1 MPKLLISRHIACE
14 GPGYLGEVLKQK
26 DIDHHTVKVDAGEA
40 LPETLDGYDG
50 LVLMGGPMSVNDTL
64 PWIPPALS
72 LIRQAQER
80 DMPVLGHCL
89 GGQLIAKALGAEVAA
104 NPAPEI
110 GWLPVQ
116 QVANPYDW
124 LTGLAPQFNAFHWH
138 GETFSLPQG
147 ASRILA
153 SQACN
158 NQAFVMGRT
167 LAMQCHIE
175 VTASMVPEWATLYA
189 DQIAQPTET
198 VQSAQEL
205 TTDLDQRIQDLKQIA
220 DKIYARWLQG
230 LL

>member
-1 MPKLLISRHIACE
+1 MPKLLISRHVPCE
-14 GPGYLGEVLKQK
+14 GPGYLGEILKQK
-26 DIDHHTVKVDAGEA
+26 GIDHHTVKVDAGEA

-50 LVLMGGPMSVNDTL
+50 LVLMGGPMSVNDAL
-64 PWIPPALS
+64 PWIPSALS
-72 LIRQAQER
+72 LIRQAQGH

-89 GGQLIAKALGAEVAA
+89 GGQLIAKALGGEVTA
-104 NPAPEI
+104 NPVSEI

-116 QVANPYDW
+116 QVADPHGW
-124 LTGLAPQFNAFHWH
+124 LTGLPSQFDAFHWH

-147 ASRILA
+147 ASRLLA
-153 SQACN
+153 SQDCN

-175 VTASMVPEWATLYA
+175 VTARMVPEWADLYA

-205 TTDLDQRIQDLKQIA
+205 TSGLDQRIQDLRQIA

-230 LL
+230 LQ

>member
-26 DIDHHTVKVDAGEA
+26 GIGHHTVKVDAGEA

-64 PWIPPALS
+64 PWIPSALS
-72 LIRQAQER
+72 LIRQAQEH

-89 GGQLIAKALGAEVAA
+89 GGQLIAKALGGEVTP
-104 NPAPEI
+104 NPVPEI

-116 QVANPYDW
+116 QVAGPQGW
-124 LTGLAPQFNAFHWH
+124 LNDVPQQFTAFHWH
-138 GETFSLPQG
+138 GESFSLPQG

-175 VTASMVPEWATLYA
+175 VTAPMVPEWANLYA

-205 TTDLDQRIQDLKQIA
+205 TAGLERRIQDLMQIA
-220 DKIYARWLQG
+220 NKIYARWLQA
-230 LL
+230 LQ